1 MTLPASPEIAFAV
14 TPIYAGLLGLLFVG
28 LSLWVVARRVRARA
42 ASGDGGDPA
51 LSDAIRAHGN
61 FAEYVPLALILM
73 AMGEALGM
81 PALAL
86 HAYGGALLVARTMH
100 AAGMA
105 RRPNVPALR
114 GGGWLLT
121 VLVLLAGA
129 LGVLGHAIL

>member
-86 HAYGGALLVARTMH
+86 QPTAAPCSSRGRCTPPAWRAGPTCPRCAA
-100 AAGMA
+100 AAGC
-105 RRPNVPALR
+105 
-114 GGGWLLT
+114 
-121 VLVLLAGA
+121 
-129 LGVLGHAIL
+129 

>member
-1 MTLPASPEIAFAV
+1 MTFIV

-28 LSLWVVARRVRARA
+28 LSLWVVMGRVRTRA
-42 ASGDGGDPA
+42 ASGDAGDPA

-81 PALAL
+81 PAVAL
-86 HAYGGALLVARTMH
+86 HLYGAALLVARTMH

-129 LGVLGHAIL
+129 LGVLGHALL